1 MASRFPDPS
10 QFSGDSNL
18 PKQSIMPTEAKPE
31 ENALPESERRRLVA
45 LEASGIGTWS
55 WNFTTNEIAWDSR
68 CKALFGLPDTAPNTM
83 FEEFFSRLHPD
94 DRKAAEEAI
103 QKVLDGKGEYDAIHR
118 VIWPDG
124 SVHWL
129 RCRGQYVKGL
139 SKEVVGSSVEVTWL
153 KRSEEDH
160 FQKEEL
166 LRRAHDELD
175 RRVQERTAELEQRT
189 AEVVQQARLLDL
201 ANDGI
206 FVRGADD
213 RISYWNEGAERLYGW
228 SQEEAVGQ
236 SPHDLLHTEFPIPI
250 AEILN
255 MDRWEGELRHTKR
268 DGTKITVASRWTT
281 LRDQQGKPVGWLE
294 LNSDISA
301 RKTAEEAAMRLT
313 SRILSLQDTER
324 RRIARELHDCLG
336 QYLAA
341 LKMNLDQ
348 MKLDQM
354 NLDQM
359 KLDQLTTEASEDGEV
374 TARKLKQLSEC
385 SEIVERCLTE
395 TRTLS
400 HLMHPPLLDEAG
412 LASAIRWYV
421 EGFVERSGIEV
432 NLNLPSVLPR
442 LRSNM
447 ELALFRVLQESL
459 TNVHRH
465 AACSLVEISIAVNAG
480 EVSLKVKD
488 NGSGIAADR
497 LRSLREGG
505 AEVGIGLA
513 VMRERV
519 RDLGG
524 HLDLDSDAS
533 GTTVTAVMPI
543 LLAASE
549 SDEQSHISGI
559 AV

>member
-1 MASRFPDPS
+1 
-10 QFSGDSNL
+10 
-18 PKQSIMPTEAKPE
+18 MPTEAKPE
-31 ENALPESERRRLVA
+31 ENTLAESERRRLVA

-68 CKALFGLPDTAPNTM
+68 CKALFGLPDTAPNTTY
-83 FEEFFSRLHPD
+83 EEFFSRLHPD
-94 DRKAAEEAI
+94 DRKGAEEAI
-103 QKVLDGKGEYDAIHR
+103 QNVLDEKSEYDIIHR
-118 VIWPDG
+118 VIWPDK

-129 RCRGQYVKGL
+129 RCQGQYGKGL
-139 SKEVVGSSVEVTWL
+139 STEVVGSSVEVTWL

-160 FQKEEL
+160 FHKEEL

-175 RRVQERTAELEQRT
+175 RRVEERTAELEQRT
-189 AEVVQQARLLDL
+189 AQVVQQARLLDL
-201 ANDGI
+201 ANDAI

-228 SQEEAVGQ
+228 SKEEAVGQ

-250 AEILN
+250 AEVLN

-294 LNSDISA
+294 INSDVSA
-301 RKTAEEAAMRLT
+301 RKTAEEAAMRLS

-336 QYLAA
+336 QYLTA
-341 LKMNLDQ
+341 LKINLDQ
-348 MKLDQM
+348 LS
-354 NLDQM
+354 
-359 KLDQLTTEASEDGEV
+359 TEASDDPEGI
-374 TARKLKQLSEC
+374 ARKARWLSEC
-385 SEIVERCLTE
+385 SEMVGRCLTE

-421 EGFVERSGIEV
+421 EGFVKRSGIEAS
-432 NLNLPSVLPR
+432 LNLPPVVPR

-465 AACSLVEISIAVNAG
+465 SSCSSVEVAIAVNAA

-488 NGSGIAADR
+488 NGSGISPIR
-497 LRSLREGG
+497 LRSLREGS

-513 VMRERV
+513 GMRERM

-524 HLDLDSDAS
+524 HLDLDSDS
-533 GTTVTAVMPI
+533 TGTTVTAVIPI
-543 LLAASE
+543 LLASSE
-549 SDEQSHISGI
+549 REEQSDTSRVGL
-559 AV
+559 

>member
-1 MASRFPDPS
+1 
-10 QFSGDSNL
+10 
-18 PKQSIMPTEAKPE
+18 MPTEARPE
-31 ENALPESERRRLVA
+31 ENALAESERRRLVA
-45 LEASGIGTWS
+45 LEASGIGIWS

-68 CKALFGLPDTAPNTM
+68 CKALFGLPDTIPNTTY
-83 FEEFFSRLHPD
+83 EEFFSRLHPD

-103 QKVLDGKGEYDAIHR
+103 QNVLHDKGEYDIIHR
-118 VIWPDG
+118 VVWPDK

-129 RCRGQYVKGL
+129 RCQGQYVKEP
-139 SKEVVGSSVEVTWL
+139 SEEVVGSSVEVTWL

-160 FQKEEL
+160 FHKEEI

-175 RRVQERTAELEQRT
+175 RRVRERTAELEQRT

-201 ANDGI
+201 ANDAI

-228 SQEEAVGQ
+228 SKQEAVGQ
-236 SPHDLLHTEFPIPI
+236 SPHDLLHTEFPIPM
-250 AEILN
+250 AEVLN
-255 MDRWEGELRHTKR
+255 MDRWEGELGHTKR
-268 DGTKITVASRWTT
+268 VGGKITVASRWTT
-281 LRDQQGKPVGWLE
+281 LRDQQGKPTGWLE
-294 LNSDISA
+294 INSDISA
-301 RKTAEEAAMRLT
+301 RKAAEESAMRLS

-348 MKLDQM
+348 LS
-354 NLDQM
+354 
-359 KLDQLTTEASEDGEV
+359 TEASEDGEV
-374 TARKLKQLSEC
+374 TAGKSKRLSEC
-385 SEIVERCLTE
+385 LDIVERCLTE

-412 LASAIRWYV
+412 LTSAIRWYV
-421 EGFVERSGIEV
+421 EGFVERSDIKA
-432 NLNLPSVLPR
+432 NLNLPTVLPR
-442 LRSNM
+442 LRSSM

-465 AACSLVEISIAVNAG
+465 ASCSSVEITIAVNAA

-488 NGSGIAADR
+488 NGKGIAPDR
-497 LRSLREGG
+497 LRILREGG

-513 VMRERV
+513 GMRERM

-524 HLDLDSDAS
+524 HLDLDSGAS

-549 SDEQSHISGI
+549 SDQERYISGI

>member
-1 MASRFPDPS
+1 
-10 QFSGDSNL
+10 
-18 PKQSIMPTEAKPE
+18 
-31 ENALPESERRRLVA
+31 
-45 LEASGIGTWS
+45 
-55 WNFTTNEIAWDSR
+55 
-68 CKALFGLPDTAPNTM
+68 
-83 FEEFFSRLHPD
+83 
-94 DRKAAEEAI
+94 
-103 QKVLDGKGEYDAIHR
+103 
-118 VIWPDG
+118 
-124 SVHWL
+124 
-129 RCRGQYVKGL
+129 
-139 SKEVVGSSVEVTWL
+139 
-153 KRSEEDH
+153 
-160 FQKEEL
+160 
-166 LRRAHDELD
+166 
-175 RRVQERTAELEQRT
+175 
-189 AEVVQQARLLDL
+189 
-201 ANDGI
+201 
-206 FVRGADD
+206 
-213 RISYWNEGAERLYGW
+213 
-228 SQEEAVGQ
+228 
-236 SPHDLLHTEFPIPI
+236 
-250 AEILN
+250 
-255 MDRWEGELRHTKR
+255 MDRWEGELRHTRR
-268 DGTKITVASRWTT
+268 DGVTITVASRWTT

-294 LNSDISA
+294 INSDISA
-301 RKTAEEAAMRLT
+301 RKAAEQAAMRLT

-324 RRIARELHDCLG
+324 RKIARELHDCLG

-348 MKLDQM
+348 IK
-354 NLDQM
+354 LDQM
-359 KLDQLTTEASEDGEV
+359 KLDQLSGEGSEDGEV
-374 TARKLKQLSEC
+374 TARKSKQLSEC

-513 VMRERV
+513 GMRERV

>member
-1 MASRFPDPS
+1 M
-10 QFSGDSNL
+10 
-18 PKQSIMPTEAKPE
+18 
-31 ENALPESERRRLVA
+31 
-45 LEASGIGTWS
+45 
-55 WNFTTNEIAWDSR
+55 
-68 CKALFGLPDTAPNTM
+68 
-83 FEEFFSRLHPD
+83 
-94 DRKAAEEAI
+94 
-103 QKVLDGKGEYDAIHR
+103 
-118 VIWPDG
+118 
-124 SVHWL
+124 
-129 RCRGQYVKGL
+129 
-139 SKEVVGSSVEVTWL
+139 
-153 KRSEEDH
+153 
-160 FQKEEL
+160 
-166 LRRAHDELD
+166 
-175 RRVQERTAELEQRT
+175 QERTAELEQRT

-228 SQEEAVGQ
+228 SKEEAVGQ
-236 SPHDLLHTEFPIPI
+236 SPHNLLHTEFPIPV
-250 AEILN
+250 AEILD

-281 LRDQQGKPVGWLE
+281 LRDQQGKAVGWLE

-301 RKTAEEAAMRLT
+301 RKTAEEAAMRLS

-336 QYLAA
+336 QYLTA

-348 MKLDQM
+348 M
-354 NLDQM
+354 NLDQ
-359 KLDQLTTEASEDGEV
+359 LSTEASDDGEV
-374 TARKLKQLSEC
+374 TARKSKRLSEC
-385 SEIVERCLTE
+385 LEIVDRCLTE

-421 EGFVERSGIEV
+421 EGFVERSDIEA

-465 AACSLVEISIAVNAG
+465 SSCSSVEITIEVNAA
-480 EVSLKVKD
+480 EVLLKVKD
-488 NGSGIAADR
+488 NGRGIAPDR

-513 VMRERV
+513 GMRERV

-524 HLDLDSDAS
+524 HLELDCDGS

-549 SDEQSHISGI
+549 SDEQGYISGI

>member
-1 MASRFPDPS
+1 MSA
-10 QFSGDSNL
+10 
-18 PKQSIMPTEAKPE
+18 EAKPD
-31 ENALPESERRRLVA
+31 ENGLAESERRRLVA
-45 LEASGIGTWS
+45 IEASGIGTWS
-55 WNFTTNEIAWDSR
+55 WNFTTNEIAWDSQ
-68 CKALFGLPDTAPNTM
+68 CKALFGLPDTAPNTTY
-83 FEEFFSRLHPD
+83 EEFFSRLHPD
-94 DRKAAEEAI
+94 DQKAAEEAI

-118 VIWPDG
+118 VIWPDK
-124 SVHWL
+124 SVHWI
-129 RCRGQYVKGL
+129 RCRGQYGKGL
-139 SKEVVGSSVEVTWL
+139 SKEVVGSSVEVTWR

-228 SQEEAVGQ
+228 SKEEAVGQ

-250 AEILN
+250 AKILN

-268 DGTKITVASRWTT
+268 DGVTITVASRWTT
-281 LRDQQGKPVGWLE
+281 LRDQEGKPVGWLE
-294 LNSDISA
+294 INSDISA
-301 RKTAEEAAMRLT
+301 RKAAEQAAMRLT

-324 RRIARELHDCLG
+324 RKIARELHDCLG

-348 MKLDQM
+348 MKLDQ
-354 NLDQM
+354 LSG
-359 KLDQLTTEASEDGEV
+359 EGSEDGEL
-374 TARKLKQLSEC
+374 TARKSKQLSEC

-421 EGFVERSGIEV
+421 EGFVERSDIKA

-465 AACSLVEISIAVNAG
+465 ASCSSVEIIIAVNAA

-488 NGSGIAADR
+488 NGSGIAPDR
-497 LRSLREGG
+497 LRRLREGG

-513 VMRERV
+513 GMRERV

-524 HLDLDSDAS
+524 HLDLTSDAS

-549 SDEQSHISGI
+549 PDEQRHIPGI